1 MPEAPARRWHFGLRR
16 FRVPVRAELSL
27 VLVVTAACAHA
38 GKPADVPMPPPP
50 APAPSKADAGV
61 AKAESPG
68 LPPAPGAA
76 ESRRLDFRNGAPVI
90 PVRLMEG
97 NAAVSF
103 SSKGRLRFKVSAQ
116 VEGQP
121 IEKVVEGPAGTA
133 WQVKLVKGTPAELV
147 ARIQIAEVAFNDKVG
162 LAAAQ
167 QEWAERGLSTKPQV
181 LGALYGIAGKVI
193 DTRRYVLVVDQPPA
207 PPASLAEQ
215 QASILTKYQVRT
227 SLLEEVK
234 TPQRATLE
242 LLDGDG
248 TSIATAQDK
257 LVAES
262 LDGVPI
268 DVRRVEFGVG
278 YDFHNFEDRSYRG
291 AIQFSAD
298 RGGRIAVINQ
308 IGMEDLLKGLVPSEI
323 FAKAHLEALK
333 AQAVTARAEV
343 LAKVGL
349 KHVAD
354 AYFLCTEQH
363 CAVYRGVSGEAAS
376 TNVAVDATRGEMLF
390 DQEGRLV
397 DAVYSA
403 VCGGHTEHNEIVWGG
418 VPNPALR
425 GRPDLLPGKPETPSP
440 SKDLK
445 AFLTTEGAYA
455 CRLSSFA
462 APTKFRWE
470 KRFTAKEVD
479 DKLAPFHV
487 GRVMAMTVSERGVS
501 GRARLL
507 QISGEEGA
515 TTIRGELV
523 IRRLFSNLNSAMFEV
538 KPERDP
544 KGRPTGWV
552 FTGGGW
558 GHGVG
563 MCQTGAIGRAEAG
576 QTYQQILEHY
586 FGGATVSRVY

>member
-1 MPEAPARRWHFGLRR
+1 MQATSGFVFSVH
-16 FRVPVRAELSL
+16 VTRAALAILLAS
-27 VLVVTAACAHA
+27 ACAHA
-38 GKPADVPMPPPP
+38 GKPGDVPMPP
-50 APAPSKADAGV
+50 APAPKAAGDAGV
-61 AKAESPG
+61 RSAE

-76 ESRRLDFRNGAPVI
+76 ESRRLDFKNGAPVI

-103 SSKGRLRFKVSAQ
+103 TSKGRLRFRVSAL
-116 VEGQP
+116 VEGQRV
-121 IEKVVEGPAGTA
+121 EKVVEGPAGA
-133 WQVKLVKGTPAELV
+133 EWQVRLVKGSPAELV

-162 LAAAQ
+162 LASAQ
-167 QEWAERGLSTKPQV
+167 QEWADRGLSTKAQV

-207 PPASLAEQ
+207 PPASLAAQ
-215 QASILTKYQVRT
+215 QADILTKHQVRT

-234 TPQRATLE
+234 TAQRAVID
-242 LLDGDG
+242 LLDGAG
-248 TSIATAQDK
+248 GVIATAQDK
-257 LVAES
+257 LVADS
-262 LDGVPI
+262 LDAAPI

-298 RGGRIAVINQ
+298 RSGRLAVINQ
-308 IGMEDLLKGLVPSEI
+308 IGMEELLKGLVPSEI

-354 AYFLCTEQH
+354 PYFLCTEQH

-376 TNVAVDATRGEMLF
+376 TNAAVDATRGEMLF
-390 DQEGRLV
+390 DLEGRLV

-418 VPNPALR
+418 VANQALR
-425 GRPDLLPGKPETPSP
+425 GRPDVLPGKPATPAP

-445 AFLTTEGAYA
+445 AFLSTEGAYA
-455 CRLSSFA
+455 CRLSTFA

-470 KRFTAKEVD
+470 KRFTTKEVD
-479 DKLAPFHV
+479 DKLAPFKV

-507 QISGEEGA
+507 QISGEDGA

-538 KPERDP
+538 KAERDP
-544 KGRPTGWV
+544 KGRPTGWT

>member
-1 MPEAPARRWHFGLRR
+1 
-16 FRVPVRAELSL
+16 
-27 VLVVTAACAHA
+27 
-38 GKPADVPMPPPP
+38 MPPPP
-50 APAPSKADAGV
+50 APKAADAGV
-61 AKAESPG
+61 TTRSAD

-103 SSKGRLRFKVSAQ
+103 GSKGRLRFRVSSV
-116 VEGQP
+116 VERQP
-121 IEKVVEGPAGTA
+121 VEKVVEGPAGTD
-133 WQVKLVKGTPAELV
+133 WQVKLVKGAPAELV

-162 LAAAQ
+162 LASAQ
-167 QEWAERGLSTKPQV
+167 QEWTERGLSTKPQV

-207 PPASLAEQ
+207 PPASLAPQ
-215 QASILTKYQVRT
+215 QAEILTKYQVRT

-234 TPQRATLE
+234 TPQKATLE
-242 LLDGDG
+242 LLDGAG
-248 TSIATAQDK
+248 TVIATAQDK

-262 LDGVPI
+262 PDGTPI
-268 DVRRVEFGVG
+268 DVKRVEFGVG

-291 AIQFSAD
+291 AIQFSPD
-298 RGGRIAVINQ
+298 RTGRIAVINQ

-354 AYFLCTEQH
+354 PYFLCTEQH
-363 CAVYRGVSGEAAS
+363 CAVYRGVSGEAAT
-376 TNVAVDATRGEMLF
+376 TNAAVDATRGEMLF
-390 DQEGRLV
+390 DLDGRLV

-418 VPNPALR
+418 VPNQALR
-425 GRPDLLPGKPETPSP
+425 GVPDLLPGKPATPSP

-445 AFLTTEGAYA
+445 GFLTTEGAYA
-455 CRLSSFA
+455 CRLSTFA

-479 DKLAPFHV
+479 DKLAQFSV

-523 IRRLFSNLNSAMFEV
+523 IRRLFSNLNSAMFEL
-538 KPERDP
+538 KAERDA
-544 KGRPTGWV
+544 KGRPTAWV

>member
-1 MPEAPARRWHFGLRR
+1 LIAS
-16 FRVPVRAELSL
+16 VTTL
-27 VLVVTAACAHA
+27 VLALTVTLGAT
-38 GKPADVPMPPPP
+38 P
-50 APAPSKADAGV
+50 APA
-61 AKAESPG
+61 E
-68 LPPAPGAA
+68 LPPPPGAA
-76 ESRRLDFRNGAPVI
+76 ESRRLDFRDGSPVI

-97 NAAVSF
+97 NASVSF
-103 SSKGRLRFKVSAQ
+103 TSKGRLRFRLPAV
-116 VEGQP
+116 VEGQTV
-121 IEKVVEGPAGTA
+121 EKVVEGPAGSD
-133 WQVKLVKGTPAELV
+133 WQVRLVKGTPAELV

-167 QEWAERGLSTKPQV
+167 QEWSERGLSTRSQV

-207 PPASLAEQ
+207 PPASLAAQ
-215 QASILTKYQVRT
+215 QAEILKKHQVRT
-227 SLLEEVK
+227 SLLESVK
-234 TPQRATLE
+234 TAQRATLE
-242 LLDGDG
+242 LLDGAG
-248 TSIATAQDK
+248 AVVARSEDK
-257 LVAES
+257 LIAES
-262 LDGVPI
+262 PDAVPI
-268 DVRRVEFGVG
+268 EVRRVEFGVG
-278 YDFHNFEDRSYRG
+278 YDFHNFEDRAYRG

-298 RGGRIAVINQ
+298 RTGRIAVINQ
-308 IGMEDLLKGLVPSEI
+308 IGMEELLKGLVPSEI
-323 FAKAHLEALK
+323 FARAHLEALK

-354 AYFLCTEQH
+354 PYFLCTEQH
-363 CAVYRGVSGEAAS
+363 CAVYRGVSGEVAT
-376 TNVAVDATRGEMLF
+376 TNAAVDATRGEMLF
-390 DQEGRLV
+390 DTEGRLV

-425 GRPDLLPGKPETPSP
+425 GRPDVLPGKPATPVP
-440 SKDLK
+440 GTELK

-470 KRFTAKEVD
+470 KRFSSKDVD
-479 DKLAPFHV
+479 DKLTAFGV
-487 GRVMAMTVSERGVS
+487 GKVMAMTVSERGVS
-501 GRARLL
+501 GRAKLL
-507 QISGEEGA
+507 QVSGEEGA
-515 TTIRGELV
+515 TTIRGELT

-538 KPERDP
+538 KAEKDA

-576 QTYQQILEHY
+576 QSYREILGHY

>member
-1 MPEAPARRWHFGLRR
+1 MLTLLLTATVVQAAADAGTL
-16 FRVPVRAELSL
+16 EL
-27 VLVVTAACAHA
+27 
-38 GKPADVPMPPPP
+38 PPPP
-50 APAPSKADAGV
+50 
-61 AKAESPG
+61 
-68 LPPAPGAA
+68 GAVD
-76 ESRRLDFRNGAPVI
+76 SRRLDFRDGAPVI

-103 SSKGRLRFKVSAQ
+103 SSQGRLRFRVSAR
-116 VEGQP
+116 VDGQAV
-121 IEKVVEGPAGTA
+121 EKVVEGPANTA
-133 WQVKLVKGTPAELV
+133 WQVKLVSGSAAELV
-147 ARIQIAEVAFNDKVG
+147 ARIQIAELAFNDKVG

-167 QEWAERGLSTKPQV
+167 QEWAARGLSTRPQI

-193 DTRRYVLVVDQPPA
+193 DTRRYVLVVDQPAAPA
-207 PPASLAEQ
+207 ATLEKQ
-215 QASILTKYQVRT
+215 QAELLTKHQVRT
-227 SLLEEVK
+227 SLLEEVR
-234 TPQRATLE
+234 TPQRASIE
-242 LLDGDG
+242 LLGADG
-248 TSIATAQDK
+248 TTVATAQDK

-262 LDGVPI
+262 PEGLPI

-278 YDFHNFEDRSYRG
+278 YDFHNFEDRSFRG
-291 AIQFSAD
+291 AIQISAD
-298 RGGRIAVINQ
+298 RSGRLAVINL

-354 AYFLCTEQH
+354 PYFLCTEQH
-363 CAVYRGVSGEAAS
+363 CAVYRGVSGEAAT
-376 TNVAVDATRGEMLF
+376 TNAAVDATRGEMLF
-390 DQEGRLV
+390 DREGRLV

-418 VPNPALR
+418 VANQALR
-425 GRPDLLPGKPETPSP
+425 GVPDLLPGKPATPSP
-440 SKDLK
+440 STELK
-445 AFLTTEGAYA
+445 RFLTTEGSYA
-455 CRLSSFA
+455 CRVSTFA
-462 APTKFRWE
+462 APSKFRWE
-470 KRFTAKEVD
+470 KRFTAKDVD
-479 DKLAPFHV
+479 DKLAAFKV
-487 GRVMAMTVSERGVS
+487 GRVMAMSVSERGVS

-507 QISGEEGA
+507 QVSGDEGA

-538 KPERDP
+538 KAERDA
-544 KGRPTGWV
+544 KGRPQAWV

-576 QTYQQILEHY
+576 QTYRQILEHY
-586 FGGATVSRVY
+586 FGGASVSRVY